1 MQKINRERN
10 NVVKSFRVDG
20 VNVLACESKQELGL
34 LAAEHVQVKIR
45 ELLKR
50 QACIR
55 MVFVTAPSQNEFL
68 YNLTLSREN
77 ERCRIIVSES
87 RNIVSQIEWKSFK
100 RRLSQEDRNEYIFR
114 SVLDFPEF
122 GSWCSNSG
130 NRMGDGR
137 SCSLP

>member
-50 QACIR
+50 RACIR

-77 ERCRIIVSES
+77 ERCRITAF
-87 RNIVSQIEWKSFK
+87 RIE
-100 RRLSQEDRNEYIFR
+100 EYCI
-114 SVLDFPEF
+114 S
-122 GSWCSNSG
+122 
-130 NRMGDGR
+130 NRMEIVQTEAVSGR
-137 SCSLP
+137 QK